1 MYSSMMACRVFTLP
15 LGYFN
20 KKTLPRLPFQLCQ
33 TPSIQH
39 ATDLYGIYND
49 SILFRQPPPRSA
61 HRFCPNLQSLNTAA
75 SQPMLYR
82 FCPNL
87 QSDNTAA
94 SQPMLGMLPD
104 RSCSSPHRRL
114 IRFRFMDN
122 YVLRHT
128 MRPVVHDDDDQVEGL
143 FNIFHRLT
151 SWQSN
156 SENTS
161 LTPFQLRQT
170 PSIQHATGLYG
181 IYDDNTF

>member
-1 MYSSMMACRVFTLP
+1 MQSV
-15 LGYFN
+15 YFAIGLFQQKN
-20 KKTLPRLPFQLCQ
+20 TSPTSFQLCQ

-49 SILFRQPPPRSA
+49 SALFRQPPPRSA
-61 HRFCPNLQSLNTAA
+61 HRFHSNLRSVNTAA

-104 RSCSSPHRRL
+104 RSCSSPHRQL

-128 MRPVVHDDDDQVEGL
+128 MRPVVHDDDRLSGCL
-143 FNIFHRLT
+143 IF
-151 SWQSN
+151 SM
-156 SENTS
+156 
-161 LTPFQLRQT
+161 
-170 PSIQHATGLYG
+170 G
-181 IYDDNTF
+181 